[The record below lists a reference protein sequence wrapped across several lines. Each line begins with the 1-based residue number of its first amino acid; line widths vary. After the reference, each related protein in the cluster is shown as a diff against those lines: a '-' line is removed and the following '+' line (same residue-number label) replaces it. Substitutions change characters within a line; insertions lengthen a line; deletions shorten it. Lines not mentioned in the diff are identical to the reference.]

1 MSTTHLNLPTKS
13 CHNCR
18 KRRWR
23 CDRSLPSCQKCLSAG
38 TECLGYGKLFVWNRG
53 VASRG
58 KMMGKGYEEKMEQHH
73 IAHAE
78 PPEAPAKA
86 QGMSALVWDNQG
98 PSQQQDEQQQMS
110 SLPEPSYELVSG
122 HSVIDDYR
130 MSIQGRQM
138 DSDQEREMISD
149 VHRALTDPLLN
160 DLDRNSRYYLYHFA
174 TQLCEVMVVYDG
186 PGQNPI
192 RDLIPATSA
201 YPLLLQII
209 VANSAVH
216 VFNISNNPVG
226 QSSYQEQQSPTVM
239 AYYQAVSRFGG
250 PLKSSYRDALVA
262 KQHALS
268 LLAKSIT
275 SVNTAN
281 IDFILITIL
290 LFVNYALVESG
301 RDKWKVHMDGALRL
315 IQLLGKPPY
324 IQRPMSRLR
333 QTILSD
339 LLVFHILGSTFS
351 FTTLPTLIPNTIELD
366 PILRYAE
373 TNNYLSC
380 PGPLLRIMLESF
392 ALPDSHGSPSGT
404 NTPIYIE
411 EQVGVLL
418 RRALE
423 FDPIVWSSDFVPA
436 SPFEDI
442 QQRIRIASAHRSAV
456 CIYLARVLPSTNPLL
471 DPTSGAAIVSLTALA
486 DDVVHHISHLKPGDP
501 LFKSICWPLFLAGAE
516 SEDPAQREWI
526 MNTLDELY
534 GLMFWGYL
542 RTSKRVL
549 EAIWKF
555 KDEAGPGSGNCWVE
569 QLKDFGHDILIA

>member
-1 MSTTHLNLPTKS
+1 MSVNLLDLPTKA

-58 KMMGKGYEEKMEQHH
+58 KMMGKGYEEKMEKSGGNAGTEKEAKTQHMF
-73 IAHAE
+73 
-78 PPEAPAKA
+78 P
-86 QGMSALVWDNQG
+86 ALVWENEDV
-98 PSQQQDEQQQMS
+98 SQHQRR
-110 SLPEPSYELVSG
+110 PEPEFAVVSAD
-122 HSVIDDYR
+122 SVPDIFR
-130 MSIQGRQM
+130 MSASEQ
-138 DSDQEREMISD
+138 DQKMAMSAGVDRPLM
-149 VHRALTDPLLN
+149 DPLVN

-174 TQLCEVMVVYDG
+174 TQLCEVLVVYDM
-186 PGQNPI
+186 PGGNPM
-192 RDLIPATSA
+192 RDIIPATSA

-209 VANSAVH
+209 VANSAFH
-216 VFNISNNPVG
+216 VFNITQNPMG
-226 QSSYQEQQSPTVM
+226 QSSYQGEQSPTVM

-262 KQHALS
+262 KQQALG
-268 LLAKSIT
+268 LLAKSVS
-275 SVNTAN
+275 SVNTSN
-281 IDFILITIL
+281 IDLILVTIL

-301 RDKWKVHMDGALRL
+301 RDKWKVHMDGALKL
-315 IQLLGKPPY
+315 IKLLGEPPY
-324 IQRPMSRLR
+324 LQRPMSRLR

-351 FTTLPTLIPNTIELD
+351 FATLPALIPETIELE

-380 PGPLLRIMLESF
+380 PGPLLRIMLKSF
-392 ALPDSHGSPSGT
+392 ALPDTHDSPSESST
-404 NTPIYIE
+404 QDYIQ

-418 RRALE
+418 QRALA
-423 FDPIVWSSDFVPA
+423 FDPITWSFDFERA
-436 SPFEDI
+436 SPYEDI
-442 QQRIRIASAHRSAV
+442 EQRIRIASAHRSAV

-471 DPTSGAAIVSLTALA
+471 DPASGTALVSLTALA
-486 DDVVHHISHLKPGDP
+486 DDVVHHISHLKPGDA

-516 SEDPAQREWI
+516 SEDPQQREWI
-526 MNTLDELY
+526 MNTLDQLY

-542 RTSKRVL
+542 HTSKRVL

-555 KDEAGPGSGNCWVE
+555 KDEAGAGTGNCWVE
-569 QLKDFGHDILIA
+569 EVKDFGNEILIA

>member
-1 MSTTHLNLPTKS
+1 MSLTRFNLPTKA

-23 CDRSLPSCQKCLSAG
+23 CDRSLPSCQKCSSAG

-58 KMMGKGYEEKMEQHH
+58 KMMGKGYEDKMVRDAGATEGKDKTHDV
-73 IAHAE
+73 
-78 PPEAPAKA
+78 PT
-86 QGMSALVWDNQG
+86 LVWGNEGAGASHRLSEDDFG
-98 PSQQQDEQQQMS
+98 LVSADSVSDFVKMS
-110 SLPEPSYELVSG
+110 SRE
-122 HSVIDDYR
+122 
-130 MSIQGRQM
+130 Q
-138 DSDQEREMISD
+138 DQEM
-149 VHRALTDPLLN
+149 ALAMTVQRPLADPLVN

-174 TQLCEVMVVYDG
+174 TQLCEVMVVYDI

-209 VANSAVH
+209 VANSAFH
-216 VFNISNNPVG
+216 VFNISRNPMG
-226 QSSYQEQQSPTVM
+226 QSACQGDESPPVT

-262 KQHALS
+262 KQQALS
-268 LLAKSIT
+268 LLAQSVA
-275 SVNTAN
+275 SVNASN
-281 IDFILITIL
+281 IDLILITIL

-301 RDKWKVHMDGALRL
+301 RDKWKVHMDGALNL
-315 IQLLGKPPY
+315 IKLLGEPPY
-324 IQRPMSRLR
+324 LQRPMSRLR

-339 LLVFHILGSTFS
+339 FLVFHILGSTFS
-351 FTTLPTLIPNTIELD
+351 FTTLPGLVPDTIELE

-380 PGPLLRIMLESF
+380 PSPLLRIMLESF
-392 ALPDSHGSPSGT
+392 ALPDTHDSLQDSNTST
-404 NTPIYIE
+404 NVQ
-411 EQVGVLL
+411 EQVGNLL
-418 RRALE
+418 QRALD
-423 FDPIVWSSDFVPA
+423 FDPITWSLEFERA

-442 QQRIRIASAHRSAV
+442 EKRIRIASAHRSAV

-471 DPTSGAAIVSLTALA
+471 DPTSGTALVSLTALA
-486 DDVVHHISHLKPGDP
+486 DDVVLHISHLKSGDA

-534 GLMFWGYL
+534 GIMFWGYL

-549 EAIWKF
+549 KAIWKF
-555 KDEAGPGSGNCWVE
+555 KDEAAVGAGNCWVE
-569 QLKDFGHDILIA
+569 EVKDFGNEILIA